1 MDEKYNSND
10 YIKLRN
16 NRVIKKEVLEKAI
29 YEYANKEL
37 TWYKDAF
44 TAIMYRC
51 YGCSSC
57 QYSKHKTGSLW
68 QCTLHPNPNRLCDG
82 KNYIVNEEFF
92 EREFKDELKNIRG

>member
-1 MDEKYNSND
+1 MDEKCNNCN
-10 YIKLRN
+10 YIKLKN
-16 NRVIKKEVLEKAI
+16 NRVIKKEVLQKAI

-44 TAIMYRC
+44 TAIMYSC

-68 QCTLHPNPNRLCDG
+68 QCTLYPNPNRLCNG
-82 KNYIVNEEFF
+82 KNYIVNKEFF